1 MAAVGGYRSAV
12 GVPILRD
19 GRPIGSIA
27 ITRAQAGL
35 LPDRQLELL
44 KTFADQAAIAIENA
58 RLFDE
63 VQARTRECPRHWSSR
78 PRPPTCSRSL
88 AARPSICRQC
98 SMRWPSPLC
107 DYARGIDR
115 SSAGAWALHTRSRQP
130 TAFRLNSAPTASST

>member
-63 VQARTRECPRHWSSR
+63 VQARTRALSEALEQQ
-78 PRPPTCSRSL
+78 TATADVLEVISRSTFDLQAVLDAL
-88 AARPSICRQC
+88 AESAVR
-98 SMRWPSPLC
+98 LC
-107 DYARGIDR
+107 AGEDR
-115 SSAGAWALHTRSRQP
+115 KST
-130 TAFRLNSAPTASST
+130 RLNSSH